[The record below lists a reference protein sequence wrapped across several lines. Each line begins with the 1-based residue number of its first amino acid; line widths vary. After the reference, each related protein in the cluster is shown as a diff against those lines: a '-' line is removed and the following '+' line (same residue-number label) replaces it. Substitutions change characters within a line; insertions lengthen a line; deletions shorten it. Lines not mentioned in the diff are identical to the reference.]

1 MPVVKNASVAAYG
14 TMESDS
20 FFLDV
25 IAQGNNCDRWVLN
38 LPPRLRVYQNE
49 IEGLLGKV
57 FSGRP
62 KSPDNLELAQQMTL
76 NWCISKCSKIG
87 IKFDDSFASDC

>member
-1 MPVVKNASVAAYG
+1 MSVVKNASVAAYG
-14 TMESDS
+14 TLESPT

-25 IAQGNNCDRWVLN
+25 IAQGNNDRWVLN

-49 IEGLLGKV
+49 IEALLGKV